1 MRDEQASVENGI
13 KTRRSRN
20 IREKKKRVLTRKWA
34 KEKKDF
40 SMKVT
45 SGNPLKTDDL

>member
-20 IREKKKRVLTRKWA
+20 KREKKRVLTRKWA